1 MRCLSFL
8 EIMNK
13 NNQIIII
20 NFSDIYRQQH
30 FYKELKEN
38 NQEDFIWDFVW
49 IEAADMEGC
58 NCYCDD
64 MAAEMIR
71 EKIVPYEPTGIHFLD
86 SGNYHYMSRFWLE
99 KIQMPFRLLVF
110 DNHTDMQPPAFGG
123 LLSCG
128 GWIRAALEELPLL
141 KEVILIGPDQ
151 EAFDQTE
158 SELREKV
165 RFLSREKL
173 AEMDEEVCRT
183 FGDSVPED
191 LPLYIS
197 VDKDVL
203 NTKEASTTWSQGDMT
218 LEELM
223 CWLSWFSKRENV
235 IGMDVCGESDPDTAE
250 KDYLNDQANRQIL
263 EFWME
268 GRKKL

>member
-1 MRCLSFL
+1 
-8 EIMNK
+8 
-13 NNQIIII
+13 
-20 NFSDIYRQQH
+20 
-30 FYKELKEN
+30 
-38 NQEDFIWDFVW
+38 
-49 IEAADMEGC
+49 
-58 NCYCDD
+58 
-64 MAAEMIR
+64 
-71 EKIVPYEPTGIHFLD
+71 
-86 SGNYHYMSRFWLE
+86 
-99 KIQMPFRLLVF
+99 
-110 DNHTDMQPPAFGG
+110 MQPPAFGG

-158 SELREKV
+158 LELREKV

-173 AEMDEEVCRT
+173 SEMDEEVCRT

>member
-1 MRCLSFL
+1 MERL
-8 EIMNK
+8 K
-13 NNQIIII
+13 NNIVIMD
-20 NFSDIYRQQH
+20 FSGIYQEEQFWHDSQVCWMKMQDIS
-30 FYKELKEN
+30 
-38 NQEDFIWDFVW
+38 
-49 IEAADMEGC
+49 GT
-58 NCYCDD
+58 NCYCDEE
-64 MAAEMIR
+64 AVEEIQKR
-71 EKIVPYEPTGIHFLD
+71 LENFSHTGIYFID
-86 SGNYHYMSRFWLE
+86 SGNYHYMSRIGAGRVQ
-99 KIQMPFRLLVF
+99 KPFRLLVF
-110 DNHTDMQPPAFGG
+110 DNHTDMQLPAFGG

-158 SELREKV
+158 PELREKV

-173 AEMDEEVCRT
+173 AEMEKEACRT

-218 LEELM
+218 LDELM
-223 CWLSWFSKRENV
+223 CWLSWFSKRENI
-235 IGMDVCGESDPDTAE
+235 IGMDVCGESDPDTVE
-250 KDYLNDQANRQIL
+250 KDYLNDQANRKIL
-263 EFWME
+263 KFWME